1 VGADSE
7 GITKMVLGVLRL
19 IRNDPGLGGIHFC
32 VGLSNFSTMLPAK
45 RADGTPV
52 KLPLENAFL
61 SLAVPLG
68 LDHII
73 GNVAKDYRLLPAAD
87 PAYRAL
93 VEAIDAGG
101 FESLMRIRKF
111 YQGGA
116 E

>member
-1 VGADSE
+1 
-7 GITKMVLGVLRL
+7 
-19 IRNDPGLGGIHFC
+19 
-32 VGLSNFSTMLPAK
+32 
-45 RADGTPV
+45 
-52 KLPLENAFL
+52 LENAFL

-111 YQGGA
+111 YQGKAG
-116 E
+116 